1 MERQELR
8 VTLLTGRTIEQGV
21 AKEHGKSSAEYMEAV
36 AVCFMSIEDMKALE
50 MKSGQHV
57 LVSTGFGSVVVKA
70 LKSQRASHERV
81 VLIPY
86 GPWANA
92 VVDPSTNGI
101 GMPSLKGIQ
110 AKIKP
115 SSRRPLSLE
124 ELLETQFGKEK
135 HANR

>member
-1 MERQELR
+1 

-21 AKEHGKSSAEYMEAV
+21 AKEHGKSSAEYTEAV
-36 AVCFMSIEDMKALE
+36 AVCFMSTEDMKGLGI
-50 MKSGQHV
+50 KSGQHV
-57 LVSTGFGSVVVKA
+57 LVSTEFGSVIVKA
-70 LKSQRASHERV
+70 LKSPRTSHERV

-101 GMPSLKGIQ
+101 GMPSLKGIP

-115 SSRRPLSLE
+115 SSRGPLSLE

-135 HANR
+135 HADH